1 MHPSPHSP
9 PPSPGAPIFGMQ
21 PFFLYPAAMNGLFF
35 AGLAAHCLICFIVIY
50 WVYHG
55 QEKTKM
61 ENSIPVNEDGTKR
74 KLQKWEK
81 NYVTGKA
88 TRRGAQFILG
98 LCGVF
103 YLAYT
108 VTVHNNVLTSE
119 YIKAI
124 ADGSTSY
131 LNEKSMGSWFTFAL
145 FATGLP
151 IAFSF
156 SLYGSIMMHRALSN
170 APAEKGFECETIAI
184 WKYAV
189 MMASNRLIISV
200 FFCIALVICY
210 DIRLYSYSLLV
221 GSTML
226 TITYALDIIQH
237 VAYVGFDCTVS
248 LLARVGIFVGWLVYW
263 ITVTQSFGARFHP
276 FGHIKDERVFQWGLA
291 KGGDGEYGALF
302 YTRLGACIILILSY
316 FIPALMGSDE
326 KNLTSEK
333 YRSKEN
339 MPKGYMGNL
348 SVGAKGSKEAT
359 NALLQSAA

>member
-1 MHPSPHSP
+1 M
-9 PPSPGAPIFGMQ
+9 
-21 PFFLYPAAMNGLFF
+21 
-35 AGLAAHCLICFIVIY
+35 
-50 WVYHG
+50 
-55 QEKTKM
+55 
-61 ENSIPVNEDGTKR
+61 
-74 KLQKWEK
+74 
-81 NYVTGKA
+81 
-88 TRRGAQFILG
+88 
-98 LCGVF
+98 F

-108 VTVHNNVLTSE
+108 VVVHNNVLTSE

-131 LNEKSMGSWFTFAL
+131 LNDKSMGSWFLFAL

-170 APAEKGFECETIAI
+170 APADKGFECETIAI

-237 VAYVGFDCTVS
+237 VAYVGLDCTVS
-248 LLARVGIFVGWLVYW
+248 LLSRVGIFVGWLVYW
-263 ITVTQSFGARFHP
+263 ISITESGIEERAVFTITFCQSPCENPHVL
-276 FGHIKDERVFQWGLA
+276 DVA
-291 KGGDGEYGALF
+291 KRME
-302 YTRLGACIILILSY
+302 TSSKRLGDRDPVY
-316 FIPALMGSDE
+316 EPAHKDANPR
-326 KNLTSEK
+326 K
-333 YRSKEN
+333 
-339 MPKGYMGNL
+339 
-348 SVGAKGSKEAT
+348 
-359 NALLQSAA
+359 